1 MKAGEESVGR
11 TMLVAIGVAL
21 FCSAMV
27 TVAVHVLRPV
37 QAAYAA
43 VERNRA
49 IVEAAGLAP
58 AEASDD
64 AVVREFLSLDVAVI
78 ELATGAVVEGV
89 DGHAFDH
96 WAATAAAAAAGDDR
110 PAQVPIYLRRESGAL
125 VRVVLPVD
133 GRGMWSTIR
142 GYLALAPDLDT
153 VAALVVYEHG
163 ETPGIGDR
171 IEDPGWL
178 ALWQDKRLRNT
189 AGEIAINVSDDPA
202 LPRENRVDT
211 ITGATVTSKAVG
223 RLVRDWL
230 GSDGYAAALAALAAR
245 EGIEQ

>member
-1 MKAGEESVGR
+1 VRPDVVTMAKALGNGVPIGALWADEQVAVFEPGDHATTFGGQPLATAAARAVLAVMEREHVPERAVKAGEEPVGR

-58 AEASDD
+58 AEAADD
-64 AVVREFLSLDVAVI
+64 AVVREFLSLDAVVI

-96 WAATAAAAAAGDDR
+96 WAAAAAAAAAGDAR
-110 PAQVPIYLRRESGAL
+110 PTQMPIYLRRESGAL
-125 VRVVLPVD
+125 VRVVLPVTGPLPS
-133 GRGMWSTIR
+133 GR
-142 GYLALAPDLDT
+142 
-153 VAALVVYEHG
+153 
-163 ETPGIGDR
+163 
-171 IEDPGWL
+171 
-178 ALWQDKRLRNT
+178 
-189 AGEIAINVSDDPA
+189 
-202 LPRENRVDT
+202 
-211 ITGATVTSKAVG
+211 
-223 RLVRDWL
+223 
-230 GSDGYAAALAALAAR
+230 
-245 EGIEQ
+245 